1 MRNEVNEE
9 LWMISP
15 DARRSTVDAAVVGI
29 FVTDA
34 EARPMRSLDVARA
47 LVGEGLEG
55 DRYAL
60 GKGHFSPRART
71 DGGRELT
78 LIESEVLDD
87 LETQHGTGLEPAEV
101 RRNIVSRG
109 VRLNELVGSEF
120 YLGDVRCLGVG
131 LCPPCLHLEEL
142 TGKSLLKPLLG
153 RGGLRAAIVSGGDI
167 NVGDTIKI

>member
-1 MRNEVNEE
+1 M
-9 LWMISP
+9 SP
-15 DARRSTVDAAVVGI
+15 DDRRSTVDAEVIGI
-29 FVTDA
+29 FVSDA

-47 LVGEGLEG
+47 LAGEGLEG

-60 GKGHFSPRART
+60 GRGHFSPRERT

-87 LETQHGTGLEPAEV
+87 LETQHGTVLEPAET

-131 LCPPCLHLEEL
+131 LCPPCLHLEAV
-142 TGKSLLKPLLG
+142 TGKPLLRPLLG
-153 RGGLRAAIVSGGDI
+153 RGGLRAAIVSGGHI
-167 NVGDTIKI
+167 TVGDGIKI